1 MKETSFIE
9 QNKEKWKKFQ
19 SLTSNQ
25 TSDPEEIADL
35 YSDITDDLSYA
46 QTFYNKRTVRVYLNQ
61 IAQGIHNLVHK
72 QRKDS
77 LKKLFSVW
85 RVSIPLEIYRSRKN
99 LLFALFVF
107 IFWTLVGA
115 ISTHFNPDF
124 PRMIMGDAYVEMT
137 LKNIEKGDPLGV
149 YHSSTQIK
157 MFFDITLNNIQ
168 VAFYTFIAG
177 ILFTIGTHILIF
189 NNAIMLGAF
198 QYFFHLKGLL
208 VVSFLGIW
216 IHGAFEISAIAIAGG
231 AGITLGNGL
240 LFPGSY
246 TRLQSLQLSAKRGLK
261 IMMSLIPF
269 LIAAGFLESFVTH
282 NYQELADWSK
292 WAIITISFA
301 IIIFYYIIY
310 PMIVARRHPE
320 LVHESDPPIKTYI
333 NVFDLNKI
341 RTFGQIFSDTFSF
354 YRVHIGKIMRYNLVF
369 TIPIIVAVVIFQD
382 LTRYED
388 LTHQYEY
395 DWASQLS
402 IIMGFDIKTMSDVA
416 VTFLWSIILSIFTL
430 SILYHFKNQEQKA
443 NLKAFTRFMLQKLP
457 GTWLALSFLFLILFY
472 LPWYWMFLVLF
483 VAPFFWLQAASVVLG
498 EESFGKRFGNGFR
511 FGAKNYGNVLLGI
524 SLMSLVLFIFAQ
536 PIAAVFSYQEV
547 NFMREPVMEDFLDK
561 LANFV
566 KNVSRYYTGD
576 FLVPAN
582 IARQIVYIA
591 FILFSLPFFV
601 IMMGFLF
608 YTSQE
613 QTQSTGLKKQFAN
626 FGKRKRYQETSLD
639 FD

>member
-107 IFWTLVGA
+107 IFWALVGA

-124 PRMIMGDAYVEMT
+124 PRMIMGDGYVEMT

-369 TIPIIVAVVIFQD
+369 TVPIIVAVVIFQD

-443 NLKAFTRFMLQKLP
+443 NLKVFTRFMLQKLP

-498 EESFGKRFGNGFR
+498 DESFGKRFGNGFR